1 MKKKFDIKGMTCA
14 SCQAHVFNAVSKL
27 NGASNVNVNLLK
39 NTLELECSDN
49 LKEEDIIN
57 AVSNAGYKAIPYGN
71 KELNIIEKDNKLKKL
86 IFALVLMLIIMYFS
100 MGHMEWGW
108 PVPSAFNMHKNPMG
122 FALIQFILA
131 IPVVFIYK
139 DYFISGFKRLFRG
152 SPNMDTLIALGSS
165 AAIIYGIYS
174 LFMISL
180 GHKEYHMYLYFEAA
194 VMILTL
200 VSLGKYLEGLSK
212 KKTTKAIERLMDL
225 APKTALVLEDSKE
238 VIKNAIDLKKGDI
251 IIAKAGDS
259 IACDGVIIEGSA
271 SIDEAN
277 ITGESMPVLKEIDA
291 QVYSSCIIKSG
302 YIKIKATKVGEDTSI
317 ANIIK
322 LVDEASN
329 SKAPISRLADK
340 ISGVFVPII
349 IVIALLTFIIN
360 MLYSKEFELSL
371 NFAITVLVIACPCA
385 LGLATPV
392 AIMVGTGKG
401 ASCGLLIKNAEILE
415 AAQNIKTVV
424 FDKTGTITYGSPKV
438 TDFENYGNENILS
451 YIYSIENM
459 SEHPLASAI
468 VEYAKDK
475 TSLVLV
481 DSFKAVKGEGLE
493 GVIDG
498 NKYFVGNLKMMERV
512 GTLTQTIKEKFDTL
526 AGDGK
531 TPIAIAANNKILGF
545 IALKDE
551 IKETSSLA
559 ISKLKKNHI
568 KVVMLTGDNK
578 NTALKIASEVGVS
591 DVYSEVLPEDKLRI
605 INELKKENNGLVAM
619 VGDGVNDAPALA
631 TADLGIAIGAGSDVA
646 LETADIVLLKN
657 DLMDV
662 NNSIKLSKR
671 VLTTIKL
678 CLFWAFFYNII
689 CVVLSTGFLY
699 YLTDEKFK
707 MTPMIG
713 SIAMSISSVS
723 VVLCALTIN
732 FFKPYHVNENKNI
745 EENKMEIKL
754 NVEGMMCAHCK
765 HHVEEASKSVRN
777 VDSAVA
783 SLEKKEVVV
792 TYHNEI
798 SLDELKQA
806 ITNAGYTVK

>member
-14 SCQAHVFNAVSKL
+14 SCQAHVFNAVSNL

-225 APKTALVLEDSKE
+225 APKTALVLEDCKE

-481 DSFKAVKGEGLE
+481 DSFKAVTGEGLE